1 MSSNLFSKI
10 NLLLSSRKIFK
21 NWYLYPI
28 VYFRLTKNKHV
39 VFETKTG
46 QKIKIRVNSTD
57 LMALTHVWLI
67 KEYHHDDFNIET
79 NDIIIDVGA
88 HIGLFALY
96 ASQFC
101 KNGKIICYEPIKE
114 NYELLLENIK
124 QNKITNIIS
133 YNSAV
138 SNRSS
143 KVKIYLNQDESGHS
157 MFVENKNFV
166 TVNSVSMPEIFQ
178 KNNIETC
185 DFLKLDCEGAEYEI
199 IDSLNEHF
207 FQKIKKTIIEY
218 HRADTN
224 PELLENLT
232 QKLESHNFKIKIK
245 KLFSDIGFL
254 FAKSN

>member
-67 KEYHHDDFNIET
+67 QEYHHDDFNIET
-79 NDIIIDVGA
+79 KDIIIDVGA

-124 QNKITNIIS
+124 QNYENIVNHI
-133 YNSAV
+133 NHIQ
-138 SNRSS
+138 SS
-143 KVKIYLNQDESGHS
+143 ILDTAFSG
-157 MFVENKNFV
+157 
-166 TVNSVSMPEIFQ
+166 
-178 KNNIETC
+178 
-185 DFLKLDCEGAEYEI
+185 KLI
-199 IDSLNEHF
+199 
-207 FQKIKKTIIEY
+207 Q
-218 HRADTN
+218 
-224 PELLENLT
+224 
-232 QKLESHNFKIKIK
+232 
-245 KLFSDIGFL
+245 
-254 FAKSN
+254 

>member
-1 MSSNLFSKI
+1 ML
-10 NLLLSSRKIFK
+10 
-21 NWYLYPI
+21 
-28 VYFRLTKNKHV
+28 
-39 VFETKTG
+39 
-46 QKIKIRVNSTD
+46 
-57 LMALTHVWLI
+57 WLI
-67 KEYHHDDFNIET
+67 QEYHHDDFNIET

-157 MFVENKNFV
+157 MFIENKNFV
-166 TVNSVSMPEIFQ
+166 TVNSVSMSEIFQ

-254 FAKSN
+254 FANSN